1 VAKLGALR
9 VITRN
14 TYRKI
19 YLLLSLGI
27 LAVVIAVCIL
37 IIQKKNTAMDLTDA
51 NKHFVFVIVKIT
63 STSHCFFFITNI
75 KGDQLNLQNGKWR
88 LSARRMLNENKL
100 LEEYIFQHR
109 QLNIVVAKIPAVA
122 TIPAFAVLK

>member
-1 VAKLGALR
+1 
-9 VITRN
+9 
-14 TYRKI
+14 
-19 YLLLSLGI
+19 
-27 LAVVIAVCIL
+27 
-37 IIQKKNTAMDLTDA
+37 MDLTDA